1 MIFSVVLCNL
11 FQSVGLLACHESWRR
26 IFVYT
31 SSQNTKSELRVFLKR
46 VVSLKFTLRSRING
60 GGVLLSRGL
69 EICVKYNKREAGIS
83 GGGRK
88 MVNRVPFRLV

>member
-60 GGVLLSRGL
+60 GG
-69 EICVKYNKREAGIS
+69 
-83 GGGRK
+83 GGGGGSIK
-88 MVNRVPFRLV
+88 QGLGNLCKI